1 MKEEELKIFI
11 KGVMNY
17 FTQFEGAQPAVGIPY
32 PEQNNFTF
40 LDYSGII
47 GISGEKKGCIYVTA
61 SSAMLD
67 ELIKEMG
74 LGEADETMRLDAI
87 GELANNIAGNA
98 ESFFGRNFRISV
110 PKVIK
115 GQADTINLPLHV
127 PVFTIP
133 FEWKSRKS
141 YLVVGTPKRSGSIT

>member
-1 MKEEELKIFI
+1 MKEEELRIFI

-17 FTQFEGAQPAVGIPY
+17 FTQFDGQQPAVGIPY
-32 PEQNNFTF
+32 PEQDNFIF

-47 GISGEKKGCIYVTA
+47 RISGEKKGCIYVTT

-74 LGEADETMRLDAI
+74 LGEANESMRLDAI
-87 GELANNIAGNA
+87 GEFANNIAGNA
-98 ESFFGRNFRISV
+98 EIFFGRNFRISV
-110 PKVIK
+110 PEVITTK
-115 GQADTINLPLHV
+115 EDNMNLPLNI

-133 FEWKSRKS
+133 FEWKSQKS
-141 YLVVGTPKRSGSIT
+141 YLVVGTPKRDA

>member
-1 MKEEELKIFI
+1 MKEDELRIFI
-11 KGVMNY
+11 RGVMNY
-17 FTQFEGAQPAVGIPY
+17 FTQFDVPEPTVGIPY
-32 PEQNNFTF
+32 PEQDNFVF

-47 GISGEKKGCIYVTA
+47 GISGEKKGCIYVTS

-74 LGEADETMRLDAI
+74 LGEADEAMRLDAI
-87 GELANNIAGNA
+87 GEFANTIAGNA

-110 PKVIK
+110 PKVIT
-115 GQADTINLPLHV
+115 GYVDNMNLPFNS

-133 FEWKSRKS
+133 FEWRSQKS
-141 YLVVGTPKRSGSIT
+141 YLVVGTPGRDI